1 MFRSG
6 FEVQVYNYLCKKG
19 YTNFLVNLYPSW
31 LRSPQTG
38 RKLQLDLYDP
48 ERKIAVEVQGP
59 THFQDYTQIMR
70 DSYKL
75 QSCENNAVKLYYVRY
90 WNKAKDLADLESRLG
105 PTDQNKEEKSK
116 AIRSKK
122 TDKKQFH
129 LKIPKRKIKKKKVTE
144 GYRRAQN
151 KPKAKRKKETRE
163 RKGKENMEIKDF
175 YNNI

>member
-90 WNKAKDLADLESRLG
+90 WNKAKDLADLESHLG

-122 TDKKQFH
+122 TKNKQKTIP
-129 LKIPKRKIKKKKVTE
+129 LKIPKRKIIKKKKRLQKDTE
-144 GYRRAQN
+144 GLQTCT
-151 KPKAKRKKETRE
+151 KQGKKKDTKE
-163 RKGKENMEIKDF
+163 RKREYGN
-175 YNNI
+175 

>member
-90 WNKAKDLADLESRLG
+90 WNKAKDLADLESHLG

-122 TDKKQFH
+122 TNKKQFH
-129 LKIPKRKIKKKKVTE
+129 LKIPKRKIKKKRLQKVTDVHKTNQKQRE
-144 GYRRAQN
+144 KRRQG
-151 KPKAKRKKETRE
+151 
-163 RKGKENMEIKDF
+163 KGKENMEIKDF
-175 YNNI
+175 